1 MTVSDQQ
8 SLYVPV
14 HHVRFV
20 TAAALFD
27 GHDAAINI
35 MRRILQTQGA
45 EVIHLGHDRS
55 VRAGGR
61 AVLEEDAQ
69 VAGPSSTGGG
79 HVEYFEYLAQALAEA
94 GAGHVADFRRRG
106 RGRSVSRA
114 AWPLLAVRI
123 FSPRTASGSACRG
136 LMS

>member
-45 EVIHLGHDRS
+45 EVIH
-55 VRAGGR
+55 
-61 AVLEEDAQ
+61 
-69 VAGPSSTGGG
+69 
-79 HVEYFEYLAQALAEA
+79 
-94 GAGHVADFRRRG
+94 
-106 RGRSVSRA
+106 
-114 AWPLLAVRI
+114 
-123 FSPRTASGSACRG
+123 
-136 LMS
+136 